1 MLGALTK
8 GVAGALKKPKQSKKI
23 DPKKFAGQVEET
35 KANAKGG
42 ALVPQPQL
50 SIIKIVD
57 VKVGAQKKSTKGP
70 FETLRER
77 THDLWKALRR
87 ESKAKKKRAT
97 KQKVI
102 KEKERRNFL
111 ESLRE
116 SGVGKFAAGAT
127 TKLTSPVAG
136 FFETLIKAI
145 ALIFAGWLMNYLPQI
160 L

>member
-57 VKVGAQKKSTKGP
+57 VYIRV
-70 FETLRER
+70 
-77 THDLWKALRR
+77 
-87 ESKAKKKRAT
+87 
-97 KQKVI
+97 
-102 KEKERRNFL
+102 N
-111 ESLRE
+111 SLKYY
-116 SGVGKFAAGAT
+116 S
-127 TKLTSPVAG
+127 L
-136 FFETLIKAI
+136 
-145 ALIFAGWLMNYLPQI
+145 
-160 L
+160 